1 MEIFK
6 NPSFDFMS
14 KRKLSYIIST
24 IVILIGLMSMVING
38 GFLLHID
45 FTGGLALEIET
56 MSHNGNYLSV
66 NQLRDA
72 LNRNGITDVQIQELA
87 TPGSFLMRS
96 RILDFG
102 TEGFVPPVV
111 QPVVQPV
118 AVEET
123 EYAEDGENY
132 YEATEVNE
140 IVVPAGNVPV
150 YVPDNVRSSGERIVT
165 IVRAEFPEFAGEEN
179 IIRQLDE
186 VGARAG
192 ADLSRKAINAILISL
207 LAMLIY
213 IWIRFRFTWG
223 FACAF
228 GLFHDTMI
236 ALAVISLMGIEIGM
250 TVLAALLTII
260 GYSINNTIVIFDRIR
275 ENLKLYRKEDD
286 MQIINR
292 SINETLN
299 RNVVLS
305 FTTLLTILSLITFGG
320 PVIFDFAFTLMIGII
335 AGTFSSMW
343 IVTGIVMDIVLA
355 IKRRGSTK
363 LQVSSF
369 KK

>member
-1 MEIFK
+1 MLYEE
-6 NPSFDFMS
+6 
-14 KRKLSYIIST
+14 
-24 IVILIGLMSMVING
+24 NG
-38 GFLLHID
+38 
-45 FTGGLALEIET
+45 
-56 MSHNGNYLSV
+56 
-66 NQLRDA
+66 
-72 LNRNGITDVQIQELA
+72 TDILA
-87 TPGSFLMRS
+87 TKIDENDGIVYIPENIRS
-96 RILDFG
+96 
-102 TEGFVPPVV
+102 T
-111 QPVVQPV
+111 
-118 AVEET
+118 
-123 EYAEDGENY
+123 
-132 YEATEVNE
+132 
-140 IVVPAGNVPV
+140 
-150 YVPDNVRSSGERIVT
+150 GERIVT
-165 IVRAEFPEFAGEEN
+165 ILRAEFPEYTAN
-179 IIRQLDE
+179 DDVIRQILE

-192 ADLSRKAINAILISL
+192 ADLTRKAINAILISL
-207 LAMLIY
+207 LAMLVY

-236 ALAVISLMGIEIGM
+236 ALAVISITGIEIGM

-286 MQIINR
+286 FQIINR

-305 FTTLLTILSLITFGG
+305 FTTCLTIFSLLTFGG
-320 PVIFDFAFTLMIGII
+320 PVIHDFAFTLMIGII